1 MPNSMQAVEI
11 TKFGGPEVLQITTRP
26 RPIPQD
32 GEVLIRVHA
41 AGINRPDLLQ
51 RQGHYPPPP
60 GASDLPGL
68 EVAGEIVE
76 SRSPEWQPG
85 DNVCALLT
93 GGGYAEYAVA
103 PGGQCLPIPKNFSMV
118 EAAALPEGLFTI
130 WNNLFLRG
138 ALKSGELALIHGGT
152 SGIGTMAIQLAHARG
167 ARVATTCG
175 SAEKCTAAEKLGAT
189 LAINYKSE
197 DFVARIE
204 DAFGKNAINVVL
216 DIIGGNYVNKN
227 LKLLAPE
234 GRHISIAVQGGRM
247 AEIDILAITQKRLTL
262 TGSALR
268 PCSVADKTAF
278 AQDLRREVWPLLDA
292 GKIKPVIYKT
302 FFLAQASDAHAALEK
317 GDHIGKIIL
326 ICL

>member
-1 MPNSMQAVEI
+1 MPDSMQAVEI
-11 TKFGGPEVLQITTRP
+11 SKFGDPEVLKIATRP
-26 RPIPQD
+26 RPTPQD

-41 AGINRPDLLQ
+41 AGVNRPDLLQ

-60 GASDLPGL
+60 GASDILGL

-76 SRSPEWQPG
+76 SRSDQWQAG
-85 DNVCALLT
+85 DKVCALLT

-103 PGGQCLPIPKNFSMV
+103 PGGQCLPVPKNFSMV

-138 ALKSGELALIHGGT
+138 ALKAGELCLIHGGT

-167 ARVATTCG
+167 ARVVTTCG
-175 SAEKCTAAEKLGAT
+175 SAEKCAAAEKLGAT
-189 LAINYKSE
+189 LAVNYKSE

-204 DAFGKNAINVVL
+204 DAFGKNAVNVVL
-216 DIIGGNYVNKN
+216 DIIGGAYVNRN
-227 LKLLAPE
+227 LRVLAPE
-234 GRHISIAVQGGRM
+234 GRHVSIAVQGGRM

-262 TGSALR
+262 TGSSLR
-268 PCSVADKTAF
+268 PRSVADKTAF
-278 AQDLRREVWPLLDA
+278 AQDLRREVWPLLDSGA
-292 GKIKPVIYKT
+292 IKPIIFQT
-302 FFLAQASDAHAALEK
+302 FPLNQAASAHIAFEK

-326 ICL
+326 QSI